1 MKIMT
6 VILGLIMLLT
16 GCQSTVTNTAVKADP
31 NAPAEIRDVSV
42 TDAQAAVSKAYS
54 QFVDVR
60 TVEEY
65 AGGHA
70 ARAINIP
77 LDTLAAKADTLEK
90 NEPVYLICQTGNRS
104 RKAADVLKAAG
115 FKTIYNVT
123 GGTVAWKEASLPMEN
138 DPPHKVKTEAK

>member
-1 MKIMT
+1 MKIMI
-6 VILGLIMLLT
+6 VFLALMMLLA
-16 GCQSTVTNTAVKADP
+16 GCQSTAMNTAVKTAPD
-31 NAPAEIRDVSV
+31 APAEIRDISV

-70 ARAINIP
+70 ARAVNIP

-123 GGTVAWKEASLPMEN
+123 GGTVAWKEAGLPM
-138 DPPHKVKTEAK
+138 DVDQ

>member
-1 MKIMT
+1 
-6 VILGLIMLLT
+6 MLLT

-60 TVEEY
+60 TAEEY
-65 AGGHA
+65 NGGHA
-70 ARAINIP
+70 ARAVNIP
-77 LDTLAAKADTLEK
+77 LDTLSTKLDTLEK

-104 RKAADVLKAAG
+104 RKAADVLKGAG

-138 DPPHKVKTEAK
+138 TSPHKPSGEGK

>member
-1 MKIMT
+1 
-6 VILGLIMLLT
+6 MLLT

-77 LDTLAAKADTLEK
+77 LDTIAAKAGTLEK
-90 NEPVYLICQTGNRS
+90 NKPVYLICQTGSRS

-115 FKTIYNVT
+115 FRTIFNVT

-138 DPPHKVKTEAK
+138 DAPHK

>member
-6 VILGLIMLLT
+6 VILGLIMLFT